1 MFKDLIATRSQD
13 SSLTEELKFSRDGGS
28 KENRGEYSNKAAIL
42 SLMAQLPKQQD
53 E

>member
-1 MFKDLIATRSQD
+1 MFKDLIAARSQD
-13 SSLTEELKFSRDGGS
+13 SSLTEELKFSRDGS

-42 SLMAQLPKQQD
+42 SLMAQLPKHD